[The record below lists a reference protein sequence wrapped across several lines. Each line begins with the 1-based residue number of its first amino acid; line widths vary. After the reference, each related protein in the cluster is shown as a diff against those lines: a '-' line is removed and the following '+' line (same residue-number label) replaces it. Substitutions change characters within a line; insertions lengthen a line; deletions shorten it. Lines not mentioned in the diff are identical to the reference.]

1 MKIWKRAA
9 ALTLALAMAG
19 GTAALAAC
27 APTEEPEEHQHTFAT
42 EWTYDET
49 DHWHAATCGHTD
61 QVADKAAHEW
71 TVESE
76 TDTEIV
82 YTCIC
87 GATQTH
93 EHAFA
98 ESWTYDETNHW
109 HAATCGDDAVSEM
122 GAHTYGEPDADGG
135 RTCTVC
141 GYVHFEGHTHTYADE
156 WSYNDTNHWHEA
168 TCGHDLRADE
178 GAHTFETVKDGI
190 ATSSVCTVCGY
201 ASSEYVLEAERTYLN
216 DLSGAGYSGGAV
228 GLAVAVEDYD
238 TDGNNQGDLGAS
250 GGYYVSYAYVNG
262 FTLTFEFDSDRAV
275 DDATVVLRISTES
288 QNPMVLS
295 DEQYL
300 VEVNGTAVAYDGI
313 NLGPVPSGGK
323 APFGDYV
330 TIEGVS
336 LVEGYNTIKLITN
349 NDIGM
354 GGTMYATAPMVDCIK
369 IKTSAV
375 LDNTAYDIE
384 NFPPLYQ

>member
-76 TDTEIV
+76 TETEIV

-156 WSYNDTNHWHEA
+156 WSYNTQ
-168 TCGHDLRADE
+168 RS
-178 GAHTFETVKDGI
+178 TV
-190 ATSSVCTVCGY
+190 
-201 ASSEYVLEAERTYLN
+201 
-216 DLSGAGYSGGAV
+216 
-228 GLAVAVEDYD
+228 
-238 TDGNNQGDLGAS
+238 
-250 GGYYVSYAYVNG
+250 
-262 FTLTFEFDSDRAV
+262 
-275 DDATVVLRISTES
+275 
-288 QNPMVLS
+288 
-295 DEQYL
+295 
-300 VEVNGTAVAYDGI
+300 
-313 NLGPVPSGGK
+313 
-323 APFGDYV
+323 
-330 TIEGVS
+330 
-336 LVEGYNTIKLITN
+336 
-349 NDIGM
+349 
-354 GGTMYATAPMVDCIK
+354 
-369 IKTSAV
+369 
-375 LDNTAYDIE
+375 
-384 NFPPLYQ
+384 